1 MEPLTALL
9 LYILRFTAISLV
21 VLMWAVALDTIESH
35 ARDGS
40 VTVAKSATM
49 AVAVSVV
56 AVGAIAASY
65 GAVPFG
71 RIASEPPGVAHE
83 SSAGRGCESFSY
95 SFTYA
100 FGLERPASSSEDCSE
115 TF

>member
-1 MEPLTALL
+1 MEPFAALL
-9 LYILRFTAISLV
+9 LYFLRFTAISLV

-40 VTVAKSATM
+40 VTLAKSATM

-65 GAVPFG
+65 GAVPYG
-71 RIASEPPGVAHE
+71 RIAGESPVVANEP
-83 SSAGRGCESFSY
+83 SAGRGCERFSY

-100 FGLERPASSSEDCSE
+100 FGLERPASGSEDCSE